1 MSGQTAANIARLN
14 QHKPHQ
20 QNGKPNML
28 TLGQKL
34 ASAACILLVTGGI
47 AAADECSTAM
57 LNGEYDASFHTV
69 RLGLLTGN
77 PTTVT
82 PFPTGQSLAD
92 GVAVYSFD
100 GEGNFT
106 DLNFAMR
113 DGSPNVPAGTPGLT
127 PDGFTSQTGTYHINP
142 DCTGAG
148 TMSQPNLSTTFV
160 IVVGDR
166 GRTFRIVGTSL
177 HVATIPG
184 NPDCVSGC
192 DLAAQ
197 VTQDGEKIF
206 GRR

>member
-1 MSGQTAANIARLN
+1 MGGRSMSRLWA
-14 QHKPHQ
+14 K
-20 QNGKPNML
+20 L
-28 TLGQKL
+28 T
-34 ASAACILLVTGGI
+34 SAAFMLLATGGI

-57 LNGEYDASFHTV
+57 LSGDYDASFHTV
-69 RLGLLTGN
+69 RLGLLSGN
-77 PTTVT
+77 PPTST
-82 PFPTGQSLAD
+82 PFPTGQSIAD

-100 GEGNFT
+100 GQGNFT

-113 DGSPNVPAGTPGLT
+113 DGVPNVPAGTPGLT

-148 TMSQPNLSTTFV
+148 TMSQANLSTTFV

-197 VTQDGEKIF
+197 VTQDGERIT
-206 GRR
+206 RR

>member
-1 MSGQTAANIARLN
+1 MYDRSMGGNNMPSLWTKLTSAAL
-14 QHKPHQ
+14 
-20 QNGKPNML
+20 ML
-28 TLGQKL
+28 L
-34 ASAACILLVTGGI
+34 ASSSI

-57 LNGEYDASFHTV
+57 LNGEYDASFHTL
-69 RLGLLTGN
+69 RLGVLSGN
-77 PTTVT
+77 PPTLA
-82 PFPTGQSLAD
+82 PFPTQSVVD
-92 GVAVYSFD
+92 GVAMYVFD

-127 PDGFTSQTGTYHINP
+127 PDGFILQSGTYHINP

-160 IVVGDR
+160 FVVGDR
-166 GRTFRIVGTSL
+166 GRTFRIVGTSI

-197 VTQDGEKIF
+197 VTQEGEKIF
-206 GRR
+206 ARR

>member
-1 MSGQTAANIARLN
+1 
-14 QHKPHQ
+14 
-20 QNGKPNML
+20 ML
-28 TLGQKL
+28 L
-34 ASAACILLVTGGI
+34 ATGGI

-57 LNGEYDASFHTV
+57 LSGDYDASFHTV
-69 RLGLLTGN
+69 RLGLLSGN
-77 PTTVT
+77 PPTST
-82 PFPTGQSLAD
+82 PFPTGQSIAD

-100 GEGNFT
+100 GQGNFT

-113 DGSPNVPAGTPGLT
+113 DGVPNVPAGTPGLT

-148 TMSQPNLSTTFV
+148 TMSQANLSTTFV

-197 VTQDGEKIF
+197 VTQDGERIT
-206 GRR
+206 RR